1 MTWSRAAL
9 AAAAAGALLAGCAEP
24 AAAPTWERAVGPRAT
39 PGAPATTPAG
49 PVELR
54 LTFAGDV
61 HFTGR
66 TLPLL
71 DEPETAFGK
80 IKSQLEDADLTIV
93 NLETAVTER
102 GEEEPKRYH
111 FRAPPTAFD
120 ALRAAGIDAASVAN
134 NHTLDY
140 GEVGLLDTLLSAG
153 GGRLPGLRGR
163 PQRRRRVPAVAH
175 RGQGR
180 QDRRGRHVAG
190 ARARRAVE
198 AGPHEAR
205 GRDGPR
211 PQARRGRRRGRPQGR
226 RPGDRLHA
234 LGCRGQLLPER
245 RDEVLRAADGRRRR
259 RHRARRPRARAA
271 HRRVDRRHLRA
282 LRAWAT
288 SSGTGTRTRPTP
300 AC

>member
-1 MTWSRAAL
+1 MTWSRAAV

-153 GGRLPGLRGR
+153 EADFPVFGAGRNADEAYRPWLTEVKGVKIAVVGMSQVHELAEQWKPGTTKPG
-163 PQRRRRVPAVAH
+163 VAMAH
-175 RGQGR
+175 
-180 QDRRGRHVAG
+180 DRE
-190 ARARRAVE
+190 ARRW
-198 AGPHEAR
+198 PPSRPPAR
-205 GRDGPR
+205 SP
-211 PQARRGRRRGRPQGR
+211 
-226 RPGDRLHA
+226 
-234 LGCRGQLLPER
+234 
-245 RDEVLRAADGRRRR
+245 
-259 RHRARRPRARAA
+259 
-271 HRRVDRRHLRA
+271 
-282 LRAWAT
+282 T
-288 SSGTGTRTRPTP
+288 S
-300 AC
+300 